1 MKKESRL
8 IKVIAKNNE
17 NTHGFDICL
26 IYHGR
31 QEYLLS
37 HRHNGLLFN
46 LLKDGIHLDELR
58 LWRPTEVY
66 RGRDRRSRKNR
77 SAQMES
83 MVRHLVSVVDD
94 YVDELKAE
102 AC

>member
-1 MKKESRL
+1 MKKESSQ

-17 NTHGFDICL
+17 KVHGFDISL
-26 IYHGR
+26 IYKGR
-31 QEYLLS
+31 QEYLVS
-37 HRHNGLLFN
+37 HRYNVLLFN
-46 LLKDGIHLDELR
+46 LLKDGIRLDELR
-58 LWRPTEVY
+58 LWRPTAVY
-66 RGRDRRSRKNR
+66 KGKDRRPMKNR

-94 YVDELKAE
+94 YVADINAE